1 METTIDYLRWQ
12 GQRIADQAGEEARHL
27 FHKWGSHD
35 GTADQLKELSTV
47 AANLAA
53 AWQKV
58 AGDALEMAESLD
70 PTPIGFDAFTDQRAR
85 LWLVKREELAGEV
98 RAGDHMED
106 VS

>member
-58 AGDALEMAESLD
+58 AGDALEMAERLD
-70 PTPIGFDAFTDQRAR
+70 PTPIGFDPSRAVLR
-85 LWLVKREELAGEV
+85 LVKAEETAGEV